1 MDLSEF
7 KTGFGYLSGQWIWIT
22 QVFLVILVSL
32 ILNFSQ
38 GRLLRYIHRKLE
50 ARGSRLADATVD
62 ALKKPLTLLIWVL
75 GLTFAGDIIH
85 AETATLLFEVSGDI
99 RNVGVIVSIA
109 WFLTRLIHNT
119 EKVLVKQRPRL
130 GEAQIDEHTAEAIGK
145 MLRLAVVITA
155 SLVILQTL
163 GFSVSGV
170 LAFGGVG
177 GIVIGWAARDFVSN
191 FFGGLTIYLDR
202 PFHTGDWI
210 RSPDRNIEGT
220 VEEIGWRQTRIRTF
234 DKRPLYVP
242 NSIFS
247 TIALENPS
255 RMTNRRIFETIGIR
269 YADLPKMDAITAD
282 VKQMLM
288 EHPEIDTNETLF
300 VNFNQFSAS
309 SVDFIVYT
317 FTKTTAWVPYQEIK
331 QDILLKIARII
342 ADHGAEVAFPTRTL
356 HLKPGEP
363 QHAGLVQDSDRAE
376 LERLGAN
383 PQAPGA

>member
-7 KTGFGYLSGQWIWIT
+7 KTGFGFLSGHWVWIT
-22 QVFLVILVSL
+22 QVFFVILVSL

-38 GRLLRYIHRKLE
+38 GRLLRYIHRKLVE
-50 ARGSRLADATVD
+50 RGSRLADATVD
-62 ALKKPLTLLIWVL
+62 ALKAPVTLFIWVL

-85 AETATLLFEVSGDI
+85 AETAAPLFEISDQL
-99 RNVGVIVSIA
+99 RNVGVIVAIA
-109 WFLTRLIHNT
+109 WFLVRLIRNA
-119 EKVLVKQRPRL
+119 EGVIARQKPKI
-130 GEAQIDEHTAEAIGK
+130 GEQELDEHTAEAIGK
-145 MLRLAVVITA
+145 LLRLAVMITA
-155 SLVILQTL
+155 GLVILQTL

-170 LAFGGVG
+170 LAFGGIG

-210 RSPDRNIEGT
+210 RSPDRNIEGV

-242 NSIFS
+242 NSIFT

-269 YADLPKMDAITAD
+269 YADLDRMDAITAD
-282 VKQMLM
+282 VKRMLS
-288 EHPEIDTNETLF
+288 EHPEIDTTETLF
-300 VNFNQFSAS
+300 VTFNQFSAS

-331 QDILLKIARII
+331 QDVLLKIARII
-342 ADHGAEVAFPTRTL
+342 EDHGAEIAFPTRTL
-356 HLKPGEP
+356 HIEASEP
-363 QHAGLVQDSDRAE
+363 QAAGLPQSSDQAA
-376 LERLGAN
+376 LERLGAR
-383 PQAPGA
+383 PGPGGA